1 MYTFSSQKRS
11 FTKNFILFQK
21 GFGERQDVFGLKI
34 SAKILHFLPH
44 CNVEI
49 AIMPKY
55 FDIRSKFAIKLS
67 FFGGLLMQ
75 IDVK

>member
-1 MYTFSSQKRS
+1 MYRFSSQMRS
-11 FTKNFILFQK
+11 FTKNFDSISM
-21 GFGERQDVFGLKI
+21 GFGERQVVFGLKI

-49 AIMPKY
+49 AILPKY

-67 FFGGLLMQ
+67 FFGGLQMQ
-75 IDVK
+75 IDVN